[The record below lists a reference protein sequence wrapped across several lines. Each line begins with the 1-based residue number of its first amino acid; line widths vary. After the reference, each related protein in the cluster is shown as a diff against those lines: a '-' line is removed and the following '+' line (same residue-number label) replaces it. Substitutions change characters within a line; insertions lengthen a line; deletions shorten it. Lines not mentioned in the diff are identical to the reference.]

1 MFVIWGGFGQNG
13 VHFGSDT
20 RKRVEKEKGKRKKKG
35 GRAVLGVCGAESGQ
49 SVSACNGRL

>member
-20 RKRVEKEKGKRKKKG
+20 RKRVEKEKGKRKKKRWEG
-35 GRAVLGVCGAESGQ
+35 GVGSVWGRKWAE
-49 SVSACNGRL
+49 CECL